1 VIPVKLRVDD
11 ITAEAKEL
19 SFAEPEAE
27 INRLLEKGPLT
38 EFRVQE
44 PIRVEVSYYRA
55 GTELFFEGEL
65 HASTTATCAR
75 CAEEFAAPS
84 GRDFRFVLAPK
95 SIGFDGDQDLRDE
108 DLEFSLYDGDQIDL
122 SSLIREQFLLSL
134 PTRPLC
140 REDCRG
146 LCPKCGVNM
155 NDTQCD
161 CSEETGHPGFAALRN
176 LKVGRSS

>member
-1 VIPVKLRVDD
+1 VKLRIDD

-19 SFAEPEAE
+19 AFAEPEAE
-27 INRLLEKGPLT
+27 INRVLEKGPLT

-44 PIRVEVSYYRA
+44 PIGVKVAYYRA
-55 GTELFFEGEL
+55 GTELFFEGGL
-65 HASTTATCAR
+65 HASTTAICAR

-84 GRDFRFVLAPK
+84 DRDFRFVLAPK
-95 SIGFDGDQDLRDE
+95 AIGFDDEKDLRDE

-122 SSLIREQFLLSL
+122 SPLINEQFLLSL

-140 REDCRG
+140 QEDCRG
-146 LCPKCGVNM
+146 LCAKCGINL
-155 NDTQCD
+155 NHSQCA
-161 CSEETGHPGFAALRN
+161 CSVETGHPGLAALRN

>member
-1 VIPVKLRVDD
+1 MKLRVDD

-19 SFAEPEAE
+19 SFAEPEAD
-27 INRLLEKGPLT
+27 INRILEQGPLT

-44 PIRVEVSYYRA
+44 PIGVKVSYYRA
-55 GTELFFEGEL
+55 GPELFFQGDL

-75 CAEEFAAPS
+75 CAEEFVASS
-84 GRDFRFVLAPK
+84 GREFRFILAPRAV
-95 SIGFDGDQDLRDE
+95 GFAGEKDLHDE
-108 DLEFSLYDGDQIDL
+108 DLEFSLYEGDQIDL
-122 SSLIREQFLLSL
+122 SPLIREQFLLSL

-146 LCPKCGVNM
+146 LCPKCGVNL
-155 NDTQCD
+155 NHTQCD
-161 CSEETGHPGFAALRN
+161 CAQETGHPGFAALRN

>member
-1 VIPVKLRVDD
+1 VKLRIDD

-19 SFAEPEAE
+19 SFAEPEGE
-27 INRLLEKGPLT
+27 INRILEKGPLT
-38 EFRVQE
+38 EFRIQE
-44 PIRVEVSYYRA
+44 PIGITVSFYRA
-55 GTELFFEGEL
+55 GTELFFEGGL

-84 GRDFRFVLAPK
+84 DRDFRFVLAPK
-95 SIGFDGDQDLRDE
+95 VIGFDAEKDLRDE

-122 SSLIREQFLLSL
+122 SPLVREQFLLSL

-140 REDCRG
+140 QEDCRG
-146 LCPKCGVNM
+146 LCPKCGINL
-155 NDTQCD
+155 NRGQCG
-161 CSEETGHPGFAALRN
+161 CSFETGHPGLAALRN